1 MADRS
6 KVNYVQKSIELDPE
20 TGKPKKKKTT
30 AGSYSKPRRK
40 GYEDMLKEASTVR
53 GQ

>member
-1 MADRS
+1 MADNS
-6 KVNYVQKSIELDPE
+6 KVKYVTKSTDLDPE

-40 GYEDMLKEASTVR
+40 GYEDMLKEAGTVR
-53 GQ
+53 GK